1 MSTISE
7 DDLRLM
13 IREAIAKRGAGGGR
27 PAMPEPNPAADF
39 ARHASHLRITLSRG
53 SDEDGGACLIEPAVK
68 CNHCAFCQSF
78 GH

>member
-13 IREAIAKRGAGGGR
+13 IREAIAKRAGGR
-27 PAMPEPNPAADF
+27 PSIPEPNPAADF
-39 ARHASHLRITLSRG
+39 ARHVSHLRIKLSRG
-53 SDEDGGACLIEPAVK
+53 SDEDGGACLIEPVVK
-68 CNHCAFCQSF
+68 CNHCGFCQSF